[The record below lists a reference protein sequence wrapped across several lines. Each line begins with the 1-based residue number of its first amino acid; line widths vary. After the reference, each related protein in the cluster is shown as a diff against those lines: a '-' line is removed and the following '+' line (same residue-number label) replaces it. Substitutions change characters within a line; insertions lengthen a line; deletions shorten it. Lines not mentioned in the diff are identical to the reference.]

1 MNFRPWSKLCFCRF
15 LFFGR
20 GRNAFFFIFQLSAAA
35 ETLFLLFFTRR
46 PWPKA
51 DFHRFLIFPSLGK
64 HFSVNACCFC
74 NRFLRRFFLGVILKW
89 CIFASRLIDGIS

>member
-1 MNFRPWSKLCFCRF
+1 MSFRPWPKLCFCRF

-51 DFHRFLIFPSLGK
+51 DFHRFLAFGRGRQAFPP
-64 HFSVNACCFC
+64 V
-74 NRFLRRFFLGVILKW
+74 FLIV
-89 CIFASRLIDGIS
+89 FAR